1 MNLFFK
7 LFLKI
12 ILKNEFHK
20 TNGKCKKW
28 VNNIKIYVFFQRYIK
43 DLDIELNKII
53 KEINNLSETIKLE
66 RTENIQKSNLKLFFC
81 SYKFYENKIHIN
93 TRYLLKDN
101 YGLATIFYDNN
112 SIINKAS
119 VYIDIYRTKNINCQ
133 KHLLREEITHALGMG
148 NDINMENSIFNKRW
162 QCITKYS
169 EFDKLVIKLFLSE
182 VITYGMGEKEILEKI
197 SNIL

>member
-53 KEINNLSETIKLE
+53 KEINNI
-66 RTENIQKSNLKLFFC
+66 REN
-81 SYKFYENKIHIN
+81 
-93 TRYLLKDN
+93 R
-101 YGLATIFYDNN
+101 
-112 SIINKAS
+112 
-119 VYIDIYRTKNINCQ
+119 
-133 KHLLREEITHALGMG
+133 
-148 NDINMENSIFNKRW
+148 
-162 QCITKYS
+162 KYS
-169 EFDKLVIKLFLSE
+169 EIQSKTFFLFL
-182 VITYGMGEKEILEKI
+182 
-197 SNIL
+197 